1 MKKYLTFL
9 LLLVIAAAFAMPVF
23 ADDNRNQ
30 IAQVLEISQGAVE
43 ESVMKTNHLQEAEL
57 MRILRQFQETE
68 ESKEVL
74 PEDMEINHLTMI
86 RQRDVSNNGEPIEIS
101 LRAWGAAKS
110 WYLLVLF
117 KPLGEETW
125 TILSAAQ
132 GQFIDAVLP
141 GDGQY
146 ALAWSWG

>member
-1 MKKYLTFL
+1 MKKWIV
-9 LLLVIAAAFAMPVF
+9 LLVLPVLLAAMAVPAL
-23 ADDNRNQ
+23 ADDNNHQ
-30 IAQVLEISQGAVE
+30 VAQVLKITEGVE
-43 ESVMKTNHLQEAEL
+43 EGKVPKLDHLQDEQMMEIFREFQDTEEAEE
-57 MRILRQFQETE
+57 I
-68 ESKEVL
+68 L
-74 PEDMEINHLTMI
+74 PEDMEIQHLTMI

>member
-1 MKKYLTFL
+1 MKDEEISDFS
-9 LLLVIAAAFAMPVF
+9 AAFAMPVF

-30 IAQVLEISQGAVE
+30 IAQVLEISQGAV
-43 ESVMKTNHLQEAEL
+43 
-57 MRILRQFQETE
+57 E

-146 ALAWSWG
+146 ALARSWG

>member
-1 MKKYLTFL
+1 MKKIMTFL
-9 LLLVIAAAFAMPVF
+9 MLLIFVTAMAVPAF

-30 IAQVLEISQGAVE
+30 IAQVLEITEGVVE
-43 ESVMKTNHLQEAEL
+43 KSVMKDEHLKEAEL
-57 MRILRQFQETE
+57 MQVLREFQDTE
-68 ESKEVL
+68 EAGDVL
-74 PEDMEINHLTMI
+74 PENMEINHLTMI

-101 LRAWGAAKS
+101 LRAWGAGDS
-110 WYLLVLF
+110 RYLLVLF

-132 GQFIDAVLP
+132 GQYIDATLP